1 MKKQKG
7 AGRRKPGNGS
17 KLALAIVT
25 CINLALTL
33 VLAVMRRQD
42 TLKAVRDDS
51 RLKLLGSFPAAEG
64 HPGAPEAESSKG

>member
-51 RLKLLGSFPAAEG
+51 GHILLKPSDTPPAE
-64 HPGAPEAESSKG
+64 